1 MLELPLV
8 KRSFL
13 YLYHSLKLEKSPDT
27 VSWRRRGS
35 YVSDIRLRAIVDAD
49 VGDTATGVPNTG
61 VWYSESCDGP
71 GDDGATDSCACSC
84 GGS

>member
-1 MLELPLV
+1 M

-27 VSWRRRGS
+27 VSWWRRRGS
-35 YVSDIRLRAIVDAD
+35 YVSDIRLRAVVDAD
-49 VGDTATGVPNTG
+49 VGDAATGVPNTG
-61 VWYSESCDGP
+61 VWYSESCERP
-71 GDDGATDSCACSC
+71 GDDGAMDLCACSS